1 MILFLA
7 SVFVLVPF
15 GVACGQMPLPSNL
28 VDLRSDR
35 GEELLVEA
43 EARKDYFSLA
53 SHFDTQESRSSC
65 GVASMTMV
73 LNAMEVT
80 APEVPELA
88 PYRTFTQ
95 ANVLDERTEEV
106 VPLRRIRTEGMSL
119 DQLAA
124 VLATKPVTVS
134 VHHAGTSTLG
144 EFREQAQDCLARS
157 DHFVIVNYFR
167 PTLGQEGGGHHSP
180 LAAYHRKSDRFL
192 ILDVA
197 RYKYPPVWVPASEL
211 FDAMNT
217 TVPGTANK
225 TRGYLLVSR
234 K

>member
-15 GVACGQMPLPSNL
+15 SVALGEMPLPSHL
-28 VDLRSDR
+28 IDLRSDR
-35 GEELLVEA
+35 GEQLLVEA

-53 SHFDTQESRSSC
+53 SHFETQESRSSC

-73 LNAMEVT
+73 LNALDVT

-88 PYRTFTQ
+88 PFRTFTQ
-95 ANVLDERTEEV
+95 DNVLDERTEKV
-106 VPLRRIRTEGMSL
+106 VPRGRIRAEGMSL

-134 VHHAGTSTLG
+134 VHHAGTSKLR
-144 EFREQAQDCLARS
+144 EFRSQAQDCLARS

-180 LAAYHRKSDRFL
+180 LAAYHRASDRFL

-197 RYKYPPVWVPASEL
+197 RYKYPPVWVPAGDL
-211 FDAMNT
+211 FDAMRTN
-217 TVPGTANK
+217 VPGSAGK

>member
-1 MILFLA
+1 MILILA
-7 SVFVLVPF
+7 SVLVLVPF
-15 GVACGQMPLPSNL
+15 GSALGEMPLPSRL
-28 VDLRSDR
+28 IDLRSDR
-35 GEELLVEA
+35 GEQLLVEA

-53 SHFDTQESRSSC
+53 SHFETQESRSSC

-73 LNAMEVT
+73 LNALDVT

-88 PYRTFTQ
+88 PFRTFTQ
-95 ANVLDERTEEV
+95 ENVLDERTEKV
-106 VPLRRIRTEGMSL
+106 VPRGRIRAEGMSL

-134 VHHAGTSTLG
+134 VQHAGTSTLG
-144 EFREQAQDCLARS
+144 EFRTQAQDCLARS

-180 LAAYHRKSDRFL
+180 LAAYHRASDRFL
-192 ILDVA
+192 VLDVA
-197 RYKYPPVWVPASEL
+197 RYKYPPVWVPAGDL
-211 FDAMNT
+211 FDAMRTN
-217 TVPGTANK
+217 VPGSAGT